1 MVEAPYRPER
11 FMLTRL
17 PVEMEFEPG
26 LEMLA
31 DGGVKKGAQDF
42 KMSPRNWGD
51 TGWKTREPTG
61 WQRTLGKVMGDKN
74 ASLTCGER

>member
-1 MVEAPYRPER
+1 MMVGASYRQER
-11 FMLTRL
+11 FTLRRL

-42 KMSPRNWGD
+42 KMPPRNWEEIAMAG
-51 TGWKTREPTG
+51 REEN
-61 WQRTLGKVMGDKN
+61 QRDGKGP
-74 ASLTCGER
+74 